1 MLRALLLSLLLA
13 SGAQAGTPCT
23 GKDMDT
29 ASFRSALEL
38 AQATRDALDASGAQ
52 VALVARAGQ
61 DLSRYA
67 LRYSHLGIAWRDHP
81 KGRWL
86 VRHELNGCGTAH
98 SALYDNG
105 LANFFLD
112 DMFEYQA
119 LVLIPSSAVQAR
131 LVKMLAS
138 GTPELL
144 HSPSYNMLAHPY
156 STRFQNSNQ
165 WVLETYA
172 ASMSGI
178 EVREREQAQ
187 AWLKLAG
194 FRPITL
200 YIPAMTRLGARM
212 TRANISFEDQPFDRR
227 MAGQIDTVTV
237 ESVVR
242 FVRGTDTLA
251 RVQTVRAAP

>member
-1 MLRALLLSLLLA
+1 MLLSLLMLGG
-13 SGAQAGTPCT
+13 GAHAGTPCT
-23 GKDMDT
+23 EKDMDP
-29 ASFRSALEL
+29 ASFGAAFEL

-86 VRHELNGCGTAH
+86 VRHELNDCGTAR

-119 LVLIPSSAVQAR
+119 LVLVPSSAVQAK
-131 LVKMLAS
+131 LLNVLAK

-144 HSPSYNMLAHPY
+144 HSPSYNMLAHPF

-172 ASMSGI
+172 AGMSGI
-178 EVREREQAQ
+178 DVREREQAQ

-212 TRANISFEDQPFDRR
+212 TRANISFEDQPFERR

-242 FVRGTDTLA
+242 FVRETDTLA
-251 RVQTVRAAP
+251 RVQTVRVAP